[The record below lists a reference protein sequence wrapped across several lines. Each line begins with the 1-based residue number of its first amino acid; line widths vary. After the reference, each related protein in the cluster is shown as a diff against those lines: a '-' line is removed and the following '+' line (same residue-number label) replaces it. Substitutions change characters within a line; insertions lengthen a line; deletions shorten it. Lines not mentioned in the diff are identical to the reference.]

1 MRYKSGLLAMT
12 LGRAVRLPAIP
23 FSLNQAGIRNPAA
36 TGCGRRQS
44 ALTDGKHL
52 AGPGQPHRQRQLLPS
67 PTLLKRRARPR
78 QSRNLIRIGKM

>member
-12 LGRAVRLPAIP
+12 LGRAVHLPAIP
-23 FSLNQAGIRNPAA
+23 LSLNRVGITNPAA
-36 TGCGRRQS
+36 SGCRRQS

-52 AGPGQPHRQRQLLPS
+52 AGPSQPHRQHQLLPS